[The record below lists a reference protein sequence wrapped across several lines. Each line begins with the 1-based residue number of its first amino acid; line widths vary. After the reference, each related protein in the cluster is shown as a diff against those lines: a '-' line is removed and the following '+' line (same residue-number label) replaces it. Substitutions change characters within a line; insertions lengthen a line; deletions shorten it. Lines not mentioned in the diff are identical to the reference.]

1 MKRFEG
7 TLTLVMFGDKR
18 DRHHEAHAAISF
30 PALRLLALIFAD
42 TKVT

>member
-18 DRHHEAHAAISF
+18 DRRRKAHAAISF
-30 PALRLLALIFAD
+30 SALRLPALIFA
-42 TKVT
+42 